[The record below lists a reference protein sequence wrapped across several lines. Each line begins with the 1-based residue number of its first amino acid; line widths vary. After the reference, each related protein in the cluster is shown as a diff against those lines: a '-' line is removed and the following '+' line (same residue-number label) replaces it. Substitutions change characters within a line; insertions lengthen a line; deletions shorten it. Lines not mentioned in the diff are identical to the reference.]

1 MRKMKVDIQNQSDIQ
16 YDCHVVV
23 EEKWQNVMYFELS
36 HPRIKKVNLK
46 VSFFWISPVI
56 KFFENLKVYY

>member
-1 MRKMKVDIQNQSDIQ
+1 MAPMRKMKVDIQKQSDIK

-36 HPRIKKVNLK
+36 HPTIKKVNF
-46 VSFFWISPVI
+46 SF
-56 KFFENLKVYY
+56 KFKIRV